1 MPEPKQGKD
10 REIRMEEKLAGESP
24 AHGEP
29 LSTVEMEKE
38 LARIETGREARLLAK
53 YGVPETLQVPTPP
66 LHWQFRPMSPQAP
79 PSAIRPPVC

>member
-53 YGVPETLQVPTPP
+53 YGVPETLQVPTPT
-66 LHWQFRPMSPQAP
+66 LALAISPHE
-79 PSAIRPPVC
+79 SAGTPICN